1 MRTGRLLFPA
11 IRWDVAA
18 RFAEQARAID
28 AALARAVGGFILFGG
43 EADAVRE
50 LTTGLRA
57 RSREPL
63 LFGAD
68 LERGAGQQFRGAI
81 QLPPLAAIGSL
92 DDLSVTRLAAALT
105 AREALALGVNWIF
118 APVADLDIEPHN
130 PIVGTRAFGA
140 DPVRV
145 AAHVTA
151 WIEGCHAEG
160 VLCCAKHFP
169 GHGRTTIDS
178 HKALPVVDAAR
189 ATLEADLTP
198 FRAAVVAGVD
208 AIMTAH
214 VAFPALDPAGAPAT
228 LSPVMLDNLLRRELE
243 FEGMIV
249 TDAMI
254 MKGLIGED
262 GNETGAALR
271 ALAAGCDALLY
282 PTDLEAVA
290 GAVEHA
296 GGNELTRA
304 RLARALTR
312 VNAAIAVAPSTAHGA
327 WGRPADF
334 AWAESVALRTIR
346 FERGSGECSL
356 EFDLLTVDDDLGGP
370 WPPPPRD
377 PFLSSLR
384 DAGFD
389 PRPVDSLDGG
399 RAAVVAVYADIR
411 GWKGTAAIRDPARA
425 RIAEALEH
433 RPDALVVLFGHP
445 RLGASIPSDNLVV
458 AWGGEAVMQRA
469 VSHGLAS
476 IALPPTAA

>member
-11 IRWDVAA
+11 IRWDLAA
-18 RFAEQARAID
+18 RFAKEAPGIE
-28 AALARAVGGFILFGG
+28 AALALGVGGFIIFGG
-43 EADAVRE
+43 DADAVRE

-63 LFGAD
+63 LLGAD
-68 LERGAGQQFRGAI
+68 LERGAGQQFGGAI

-92 DDLSVTRLAAALT
+92 DDLSITRQAAALT

-118 APVADLDIEPHN
+118 APVADLDIEPRN

-160 VLCCAKHFP
+160 ALCCAKHFP
-169 GHGRTTIDS
+169 GHGRTTVDS
-178 HKALPVVDAAR
+178 HEALPVVDAAR
-189 ATLEADLTP
+189 AVLDADLTP

-228 LSPVMLDNLLRRELE
+228 LSPVMLDSLLRRDLE

-262 GNETGAALR
+262 GNETGAGLR

-282 PTDLEAVA
+282 PTDLGAVA
-290 GAVEHA
+290 TAVA
-296 GGNELTRA
+296 QAAGNELTRA
-304 RLARALTR
+304 RLARALAR
-312 VNAAIAVAPSTAHGA
+312 VNAAVAVAPTAARGA
-327 WGRPADF
+327 WGRSADL
-334 AWAESVALRTIR
+334 AWAEAVALRTIR
-346 FERGSGECSL
+346 FERGSGECAR

-370 WPPPPRD
+370 WPPPSRD

-384 DAGFD
+384 AAGFD
-389 PRPVDSLDGG
+389 PRPVDALDGG
-399 RAAVVAVYADIR
+399 RAAVVTVFADIR
-411 GWKGTAAIRDPARA
+411 GWKGTASFRDAARA
-425 RIAEALEH
+425 RIADALER
-433 RPDALVVLFGHP
+433 RPDSLVVLFGHP
-445 RLGASIPSDNLVV
+445 RLAAAIPSDNLVV

-469 VSHGLAS
+469 ASHGLAS
-476 IALPPTAA
+476 VSLPPTAA